1 MAGAYYK
8 CPGKACRYAAGSS
21 SGVSCDY
28 YSQTGKT
35 KQEQLTPEEWAAMCA
50 GGPCR
55 FYDPVPGAET
65 PPPTEKRLIRRHN
78 RHRWTEEDT
87 RTAMQLYDAG
97 MADGEIGKAVGVSA
111 SVVLKWRQKNG
122 LPSKLGRGRR
132 EL

>member
-8 CPGKACRYAAGSS
+8 CPGKACRYAAESS

-28 YSQTGKT
+28 YAQTGRT

-55 FYDPVPGAET
+55 FYEPVPGAEP
-65 PPPTEKRLIRRHN
+65 PPPTEKRRIR
-78 RHRWTEEDT
+78 RHRWTAEDN
-87 RTAMQLYDAG
+87 RTALQLYVAG
-97 MADGEIGKAVGVSA
+97 MSDGEIGKAVDMSA
-111 SVVLKWRQKNG
+111 AAVRKWRQKYG

-132 EL
+132 PL